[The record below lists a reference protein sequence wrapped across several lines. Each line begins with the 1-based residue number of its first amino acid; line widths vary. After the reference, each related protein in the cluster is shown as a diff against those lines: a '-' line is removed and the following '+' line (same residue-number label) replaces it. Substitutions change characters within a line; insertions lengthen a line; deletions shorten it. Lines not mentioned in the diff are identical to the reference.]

1 MCREPIRRWQSE
13 GANPAPIRMREMN
26 RFASI
31 AAVALLAAC
40 SQDEAPP
47 AEDATADASRV
58 TDRIAEPPEEQAVFR
73 YTSLA
78 DCTLIRSAPEE
89 AGFFEH
95 ECPGEGGYRLR
106 KTESD
111 LRENI
116 AVLVPGGG
124 EYSLGLPALAN
135 GAFSSVSDTV
145 EWRGEAD
152 RGSFAP
158 RALIVRQ
165 SVMEDPDPAV
175 PEVSYLVVTKLGAE
189 PCVMARIQPGPDQ
202 NERAR
207 EAADAGGECLDT
219 SG

>member
-1 MCREPIRRWQSE
+1 MI
-13 GANPAPIRMREMN
+13 
-26 RFASI
+26 RFAFI
-31 AAVALLAAC
+31 GAVALVVGC
-40 SQDEAPP
+40 SRDEAAT
-47 AEDATADASRV
+47 AEDAETDAPGA
-58 TDRIAEPPEEQAVFR
+58 TDRIAEPSQEQAVFR

-116 AVLVPGGG
+116 VLLVPGGG
-124 EYSLGLPALAN
+124 EYNLGLPALAN
-135 GAFSSVSDTV
+135 GAFSSVGDSV
-145 EWRGEAD
+145 EWRGETD

-158 RALIVRQ
+158 HALIVRQ

-175 PEVSYLVVTKLGAE
+175 PEVSYLVVTKLGAR
-189 PCVMARIQPGPDQ
+189 PCVVARIQPGPDQ

-207 EAADAGGECLDT
+207 RAVDFVGECLDT